1 MLLKKQVDG
10 LSPQERKQRE
20 RREILNAISCRF
32 PQFTEEICFTVLSD
46 AHWMIPDAIQI
57 LLRMNRKRRINLLK
71 QDYPDLSESVIRS
84 ALVPSDPENLQT
96 REKLDKFIADQIST
110 EEKDSE
116 HCLNLQAQ
124 KIEKELESLQKAN
137 QQRTLD
143 KLSET
148 IRFVADPNGREELGN
163 TTNPS
168 GPVSADK
175 VGALLDSVVLTVD
188 KKSLAEGEKV
198 VVSFTH
204 KGKPTAND
212 WIGMYCEEDLDRYY
226 RTYQWVDLKT
236 NQCTFVVPSVPCRV
250 NFRYFHDQT
259 YTCYG
264 VSSVVLVGYGI

>member
-148 IRFVADPNGREELGN
+148 IRFVADPNGREEITL
-163 TTNPS
+163 
-168 GPVSADK
+168 
-175 VGALLDSVVLTVD
+175 
-188 KKSLAEGEKV
+188 
-198 VVSFTH
+198 
-204 KGKPTAND
+204 
-212 WIGMYCEEDLDRYY
+212 
-226 RTYQWVDLKT
+226 
-236 NQCTFVVPSVPCRV
+236 
-250 NFRYFHDQT
+250 
-259 YTCYG
+259 
-264 VSSVVLVGYGI
+264 